1 MGSPNAVARGEQG
14 GEVEGGKA
22 QSAAEGDG
30 HGEADADSKAR
41 GKKSKETSK
50 EKSKDKAQGKSKE
63 EGGKGKGGKGG
74 AYTVTD
80 YVRDRLLS
88 GTADLDASE
97 VRGAVPRGA
106 ATGGAVLRAAGAMR
120 AVLATSYEGCC
131 EQRCGCLHASA

>member
-22 QSAAEGDG
+22 QSDAEGDG
-30 HGEADADSKAR
+30 DGEADADSKAR
-41 GKKSKETSK
+41 GKKSKESSK

-63 EGGKGKGGKGG
+63 KGEGGKGGKGGKGG

-97 VRGAVPRGA
+97 VRGAVPA
-106 ATGGAVLRAAGAMR
+106 RA
-120 AVLATSYEGCC
+120 SCEGCC
-131 EQRCGCLHASA
+131 ASSSRADASSASY